1 MTCSNYSRLLLACVL
16 ALTAPAL
23 TALETDR
30 QQPLLVNANSTDG
43 TLGDGVTFLRGEV
56 EIRQGTLH
64 ITADEAEVDKVDGK
78 VRMVTLRGVP
88 AFMEQEIEEQGLV
101 QAEARTIT
109 YQVSS
114 GLVTLTG
121 EANVQHP
128 QYLITGDELTYDL
141 NAQHFQGSGGENGNG
156 RIHIRL
162 DPEVV
167 PGDGEESE

>member
-1 MTCSNYSRLLLACVL
+1 MPYRRTIGLLLGC
-16 ALTAPAL
+16 ALMLTTAALPAL
-23 TALETDR
+23 ESDR

-43 TLGDGVTFLRGEV
+43 TLGDGVTFLRGAV

-64 ITADEAEVDKVDGK
+64 ITADEAEVDKLDGK
-78 VRMVTLRGVP
+78 VRMVTLRGDP

-101 QAEARTIT
+101 QAEARTIV

-121 EANVQHP
+121 EANVTHP
-128 QYLITGDELTYDL
+128 QYQITGDELTYDL
-141 NAQHFQGSGGENGNG
+141 NAQHFQGSGNEEGNG
-156 RIHIRL
+156 RIQIRL

-167 PGDGEESE
+167 SDGTEESD